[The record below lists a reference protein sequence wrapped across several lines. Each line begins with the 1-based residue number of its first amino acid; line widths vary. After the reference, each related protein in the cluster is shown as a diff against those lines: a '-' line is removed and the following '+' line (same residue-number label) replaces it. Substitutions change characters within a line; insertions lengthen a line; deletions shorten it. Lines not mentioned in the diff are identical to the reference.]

1 MPETVESQIKI
12 NLRERLGGKNSLSFE
27 KKKKLFVKGECVCLK
42 KNASLM
48 RFGKLDKKKFV
59 LKKLLLILNH
69 VTHDG
74 T

>member
-27 KKKKLFVKGECVCLK
+27 RKKKLFVKGECVSK

-48 RFGKLDKKKFV
+48 RFGKLDKKKIV